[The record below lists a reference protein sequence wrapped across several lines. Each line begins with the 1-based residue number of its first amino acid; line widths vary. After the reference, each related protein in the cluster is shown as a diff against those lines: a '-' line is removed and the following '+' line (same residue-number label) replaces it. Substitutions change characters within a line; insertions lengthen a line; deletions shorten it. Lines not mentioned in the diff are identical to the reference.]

1 MKKYAFLSAFALLAS
16 GISANAQEIVHPDS
30 TGFKFTDVKV
40 VKQTSVKD
48 QNKTG
53 TCWCFS
59 TNSFLENEILK
70 KTGKEVDLSEM
81 FVVYHCY
88 VDKAMK
94 HIRMDQ
100 KINFEQGGSTLDV
113 PYVWVRYGMVPEEVY
128 AGLNYGDKKHNHY
141 EMIAGLKGYI
151 NGIAKMPNRSLST
164 AWMNGFKGI
173 LDAYL
178 GELPEKF
185 THEGK
190 EYTPESYAASLGI
203 SMDDYVPF
211 TSFTHHPFNKPF
223 ALEVADNWIWGE
235 YYNVKLD
242 EMKRIVDNAIENG
255 YSVAWAAD
263 VSEPG
268 FQWKNGVALMPK
280 EKSAET
286 LEGTELARWTKLSD
300 KDREKERYEFNGP
313 VAEVEIT
320 QDLRQEWFDQHSTTD
335 DHGMVIVGSATDQ
348 EGNRYYKVKNSWDT
362 NQVYDGYIYVSE
374 AYFLAKTLDIVV
386 NKAAVP
392 ADIKKACNIK

>member
-1 MKKYAFLSAFALLAS
+1 MKKYALLSAIALAGLHVS
-16 GISANAQEIVHPDS
+16 AQEIIVPDS
-30 TGFKFTDVKV
+30 TGFKFTDKNV

-88 VDKAMK
+88 ADKAMK

-113 PYVWVRYGMVPEEVY
+113 PYVWKKYGMVPEEVY
-128 AGLNYGDKKHNHY
+128 SGLNYGDKKHNHY
-141 EMIAGLKGYI
+141 ELIAGLKGYL
-151 NGIAKMPNRSLST
+151 NGIARMPNRQLST
-164 AWMNGFKGI
+164 AWYNGFIGI
-173 LDAYL
+173 LDAYF
-178 GELPEKF
+178 GKLPEKF
-185 THEGK
+185 SHDGK
-190 EYTPESYAASLGI
+190 EYTPETYAASLGI
-203 SMDDYVPF
+203 NIDDYIPF
-211 TSFTHHPFNKPF
+211 TSFTHHPFNEKF
-223 ALEVADNWIWGE
+223 ALEVADNWLWGE
-235 YYNVKLD
+235 YYNVKME
-242 EMKRIVDNAIENG
+242 EMKQIVDNAIKNG

-263 VSEPG
+263 VSERG
-268 FQWKNGVALMPK
+268 FQWKNGFAVLPV

-300 KDREKERYEFNGP
+300 KDRENEQNKIKGP
-313 VAEVEIT
+313 GEEIKVT
-320 QDLRQEWFDQHSTTD
+320 QELRQEWFDAHKTTD
-335 DHGMVIVGSATDQ
+335 DHGMVIVGDAVDQ

-362 NQVYDGYIYVSE
+362 NQLYDGYIYVSE
-374 AYFLAKTLDIVV
+374 AYFLAKTMDIVV

-392 ADIKKACNIK
+392 AEIAKNCKL

>member
-1 MKKYAFLSAFALLAS
+1 MKKYALLSAIALAGLHVS
-16 GISANAQEIVHPDS
+16 AQEIIVPDS
-30 TGFKFTDVKV
+30 TGFKFTDKNV

-88 VDKAMK
+88 ADKAMT

-113 PYVWVRYGMVPEEVY
+113 PYVWKKYGMVPEEVY
-128 AGLNYGDKKHNHY
+128 SGLNYGDKKHNHY
-141 EMIAGLKGYI
+141 ELIAGLKGYL
-151 NGIAKMPNRSLST
+151 NGIARMPNRQLST
-164 AWMNGFKGI
+164 AWYNGFIGI
-173 LDAYL
+173 LDAYF
-178 GELPEKF
+178 GKLPEKF
-185 THEGK
+185 SHDGK
-190 EYTPESYAASLGI
+190 EYTPETYAASLGI
-203 SMDDYVPF
+203 NIDDYIPF
-211 TSFTHHPFNKPF
+211 TSFTHHPFNEKF
-223 ALEVADNWIWGE
+223 ALEVADNWLWGE
-235 YYNVKLD
+235 YYNVKME
-242 EMKRIVDNAIENG
+242 EMKQIVDNAIKNG

-263 VSEPG
+263 VSERG
-268 FQWKNGVALMPK
+268 FQWKKGFAVLPV

-300 KDREKERYEFNGP
+300 KDRENEQNKIKGP
-313 VAEVEIT
+313 GEEIKVT
-320 QDLRQEWFDQHSTTD
+320 QELRQEWFDAHKTTD
-335 DHGMVIVGSATDQ
+335 DHGMVIVGDAVDQ

-362 NQVYDGYIYVSE
+362 NQLYDGYIYVSE
-374 AYFLAKTLDIVV
+374 AYFLAKTMDIVV

-392 ADIKKACNIK
+392 AEIAKNCKL

>member
-1 MKKYAFLSAFALLAS
+1 MKKYALLSAIALAGLH
-16 GISANAQEIVHPDS
+16 ISAQEIIVPDS
-30 TGFKFTDVKV
+30 TGFKFTDKNV

-88 VDKAMK
+88 ADKAMK

-113 PYVWVRYGMVPEEVY
+113 PYVWKKYGMVPEEVY
-128 AGLNYGDKKHNHY
+128 SGLNYGDKKHNHY
-141 EMIAGLKGYI
+141 ELIAGLKGYL
-151 NGIAKMPNRSLST
+151 NGIARMPNRQLST
-164 AWMNGFKGI
+164 AWYNGFIGI
-173 LDAYL
+173 LDAYF
-178 GELPEKF
+178 GKLPEKF
-185 THEGK
+185 SHDGK
-190 EYTPESYAASLGI
+190 EYTPETYAASLGI
-203 SMDDYVPF
+203 NIDDYIPF
-211 TSFTHHPFNKPF
+211 TSFTHHPFNEKF
-223 ALEVADNWIWGE
+223 ALEVADNWLWGE
-235 YYNVKLD
+235 YYNVKME
-242 EMKRIVDNAIENG
+242 EMKQIVDNAIKNG

-263 VSEPG
+263 VSERG
-268 FQWKNGVALMPK
+268 FQWKNGFAVLPV

-300 KDREKERYEFNGP
+300 KDRENEQNKIKGP
-313 VAEVEIT
+313 GEEIKVT
-320 QDLRQEWFDQHSTTD
+320 QELRQEWFDAHKTTD
-335 DHGMVIVGSATDQ
+335 DHGMVIVGDAVDQ

-362 NQVYDGYIYVSE
+362 NQLYDGYIYVSE
-374 AYFLAKTLDIVV
+374 AYFLAKTMDIVV

-392 ADIKKACNIK
+392 AEIAKNCKL

>member
-1 MKKYAFLSAFALLAS
+1 MKKYALLSAIALAGLH
-16 GISANAQEIVHPDS
+16 ISAQEIIVPDS
-30 TGFKFTDVKV
+30 TGFKFTDKNV

-88 VDKAMK
+88 ADKAMK

-113 PYVWVRYGMVPEEVY
+113 PYVWKKYGMVPEEVY
-128 AGLNYGDKKHNHY
+128 SGLNYGDKKHNHY
-141 EMIAGLKGYI
+141 ELIAGLKGYL
-151 NGIAKMPNRSLST
+151 NGIARMPNRQLST
-164 AWMNGFKGI
+164 AWYNGFIGI
-173 LDAYL
+173 LDAYF
-178 GELPEKF
+178 GKLPEKF
-185 THEGK
+185 SHDGK
-190 EYTPESYAASLGI
+190 EYTPETYAASLGI
-203 SMDDYVPF
+203 NIDDYIPF
-211 TSFTHHPFNKPF
+211 TSFTHHPFNEKF
-223 ALEVADNWIWGE
+223 ALEVADNWLWGE
-235 YYNVKLD
+235 YYNVTME
-242 EMKRIVDNAIENG
+242 EMKQIVDNAIKNG

-263 VSEPG
+263 VSERG
-268 FQWKNGVALMPK
+268 FQWKKGFAVLPV

-300 KDREKERYEFNGP
+300 KDRENEQNKIKGP
-313 VAEVEIT
+313 GEEIKVT
-320 QDLRQEWFDQHSTTD
+320 QELRQEWFDAHKTTD
-335 DHGMVIVGSATDQ
+335 DHGMVIVGDAVDQ

-362 NQVYDGYIYVSE
+362 NQLYDGYIYVSE
-374 AYFLAKTLDIVV
+374 AYFLAKTMDIVV

-392 ADIKKACNIK
+392 AEIAKNCKL

>member
-1 MKKYAFLSAFALLAS
+1 MKKNVLLSIIALLS
-16 GISANAQEIVHPDS
+16 TGVSANSQETANQDS
-30 TGFKFTDVKV
+30 TGFSFTDVKI

-81 FVVYHCY
+81 YVVYHCY
-88 VDKAMK
+88 ADKAMK

-113 PYVWVRYGMVPEEVY
+113 PYVWKRYGMVPEEVY
-128 AGLNYGDKKHNHY
+128 TGLNYGDTKHNHY

-151 NGIAKMPNRSLST
+151 NGIAKNPNRKLST
-164 AWMNGFKGI
+164 AWFNGFKGI

-178 GELPEKF
+178 GKLPEKF

-203 SMDDYVPF
+203 NIDDYIPF
-211 TSFTHHPFNKPF
+211 TSFTHHPFNAPF

-235 YYNVKLD
+235 YYNVKIEELK
-242 EMKRIVDNAIENG
+242 EIVDNAIKNG

-268 FQWKNGVALMPK
+268 FQWKKGVALMPK
-280 EKSAET
+280 EKTADS
-286 LEGTELARWTKLSD
+286 LEGTELARWIKLSD
-300 KDREKERYEFNGP
+300 NDREKEKYEFNGP
-313 VAEVEIT
+313 TEEIT
-320 QDLRQEWFDQHSTTD
+320 VTQESRQETFDNHTTTD
-335 DHGMVIVGSATDQ
+335 DHGMVIVGSAIDQ
-348 EGNRYYKVKNSWDT
+348 EGNKYYKVKNSWDT
-362 NQVYDGYIYVSE
+362 NQIYDGYIYVSE
-374 AYFLAKTLDIVV
+374 AYFLAKTIDIVV
-386 NKAAVP
+386 NKAAIP
-392 ADIKKACNIK
+392 AKILKNCNL

>member
-1 MKKYAFLSAFALLAS
+1 MKKYALLSAIALAGLHVS
-16 GISANAQEIVHPDS
+16 AQEIIVPDS
-30 TGFKFTDVKV
+30 TGFKFTDKNV

-88 VDKAMK
+88 ADKAMK

-113 PYVWVRYGMVPEEVY
+113 PYVWKKYGMVPEEVY
-128 AGLNYGDKKHNHY
+128 SGLNYGDKKHNHY
-141 EMIAGLKGYI
+141 ELIAGLKGYL
-151 NGIAKMPNRSLST
+151 NGIARMPNRQLST
-164 AWMNGFKGI
+164 AWYNGFIGI
-173 LDAYL
+173 LDAYF
-178 GELPEKF
+178 GKLPEKF
-185 THEGK
+185 SHDGK
-190 EYTPESYAASLGI
+190 EYTPETYAASLGI
-203 SMDDYVPF
+203 NIDDYIPF
-211 TSFTHHPFNKPF
+211 TSFTHHPFNEKF
-223 ALEVADNWIWGE
+223 ALEVADNWLWGE
-235 YYNVKLD
+235 YYNVTME
-242 EMKRIVDNAIENG
+242 EMKQIVDNAIKNG

-263 VSEPG
+263 VSERG
-268 FQWKNGVALMPK
+268 FQWKKGFAVLPV

-300 KDREKERYEFNGP
+300 KDRENEQNKIKGP
-313 VAEVEIT
+313 GEEIKVT
-320 QDLRQEWFDQHSTTD
+320 QELRQEWFDAHKTTD
-335 DHGMVIVGSATDQ
+335 DHGMVIVGDAVDQ

-362 NQVYDGYIYVSE
+362 NQLYDGYIYVSE
-374 AYFLAKTLDIVV
+374 AYFLAKTMDIVV

-392 ADIKKACNIK
+392 AEIAKNCKL

>member
-1 MKKYAFLSAFALLAS
+1 MKKYALLSAIALAGLHVS
-16 GISANAQEIVHPDS
+16 AQEIIVPDS
-30 TGFKFTDVKV
+30 TGFKFTDKNV

-81 FVVYHCY
+81 IVVYHCY
-88 VDKAMK
+88 ADKAMK

-113 PYVWVRYGMVPEEVY
+113 PYVWKKYGMVPEEVY
-128 AGLNYGDKKHNHY
+128 SGLNYGDKKHNHY
-141 EMIAGLKGYI
+141 ELIAGLKGYL
-151 NGIAKMPNRSLST
+151 NGIARMPNRQLST
-164 AWMNGFKGI
+164 AWYNGFIGI
-173 LDAYL
+173 LDAYF
-178 GELPEKF
+178 GKLPEKF
-185 THEGK
+185 SHDGK
-190 EYTPESYAASLGI
+190 EYTPETYAASLGI
-203 SMDDYVPF
+203 NIDDYIPF
-211 TSFTHHPFNKPF
+211 TSFTHHPFNEKF
-223 ALEVADNWIWGE
+223 ALEVADNWLWGE
-235 YYNVKLD
+235 YYNVKME
-242 EMKRIVDNAIENG
+242 EMKQIVDNAIKNG

-263 VSEPG
+263 VSERG
-268 FQWKNGVALMPK
+268 FQWKKGFAVLPV

-300 KDREKERYEFNGP
+300 KDRENEQNKIKGP
-313 VAEVEIT
+313 GEEIKVT
-320 QDLRQEWFDQHSTTD
+320 QELRQEWFDAHKTTD
-335 DHGMVIVGSATDQ
+335 DHGMVIVGDAVDQ

-362 NQVYDGYIYVSE
+362 NQLYDGYIYVSE
-374 AYFLAKTLDIVV
+374 AYFLAKTMDIVV

-392 ADIKKACNIK
+392 AEIAKNCKL

>member
-1 MKKYAFLSAFALLAS
+1 MKKYALLSAIALAGLHVS
-16 GISANAQEIVHPDS
+16 AQEIIVPDS
-30 TGFKFTDVKV
+30 TGFKFTDKNV

-88 VDKAMK
+88 ADKAMK

-113 PYVWVRYGMVPEEVY
+113 PYVWKKYGMVPEEVY
-128 AGLNYGDKKHNHY
+128 SGLNYGDKKHNHY
-141 EMIAGLKGYI
+141 ELIAGLKGYL
-151 NGIAKMPNRSLST
+151 NGIARMPNRQLST
-164 AWMNGFKGI
+164 AWYNGFIGI
-173 LDAYL
+173 LDAYF
-178 GELPEKF
+178 GKLPEKF
-185 THEGK
+185 SHEGK
-190 EYTPESYAASLGI
+190 EYTPETYAASLGI
-203 SMDDYVPF
+203 NIDDYIPF
-211 TSFTHHPFNKPF
+211 TSFTHHPFNEKF
-223 ALEVADNWIWGE
+223 ALEVADNWLWGE
-235 YYNVKLD
+235 YYNVTME
-242 EMKRIVDNAIENG
+242 EMKQIVDNAIKNG

-263 VSEPG
+263 VSERG
-268 FQWKNGVALMPK
+268 FQWKKGFAVLPV

-300 KDREKERYEFNGP
+300 KDRENEQNKIKGP
-313 VAEVEIT
+313 GEEIKVT
-320 QDLRQEWFDQHSTTD
+320 QELRQEWFDAHKTTD
-335 DHGMVIVGSATDQ
+335 DHGMVIVGDAVDQ

-362 NQVYDGYIYVSE
+362 NQLYDGYIYVSE
-374 AYFLAKTLDIVV
+374 AYFLAKTMDIVV

-392 ADIKKACNIK
+392 AEIAKNCKL

>member
-1 MKKYAFLSAFALLAS
+1 MKKYTLLSAIALAGLHVS
-16 GISANAQEIVHPDS
+16 AQEIIVPDS
-30 TGFKFTDVKV
+30 TGFKFTDKNV

-88 VDKAMK
+88 ADKAMK

-113 PYVWVRYGMVPEEVY
+113 PYVWKKYGMVPEEVY
-128 AGLNYGDKKHNHY
+128 SGLNYGDKKHNHY
-141 EMIAGLKGYI
+141 ELIAGLKGYL
-151 NGIAKMPNRSLST
+151 NGIARMPNRQLST
-164 AWMNGFKGI
+164 AWYNGFIGI
-173 LDAYL
+173 LDAYF
-178 GELPEKF
+178 GKLPEKF
-185 THEGK
+185 SHEGK
-190 EYTPESYAASLGI
+190 EYTPETYAASLGI
-203 SMDDYVPF
+203 NIDDYIPF
-211 TSFTHHPFNKPF
+211 TSFTHHPFNEKF
-223 ALEVADNWIWGE
+223 ALEVADNWLWGE
-235 YYNVKLD
+235 YYNVTME
-242 EMKRIVDNAIENG
+242 EMKQIVDNAIKNG

-263 VSEPG
+263 VSERG
-268 FQWKNGVALMPK
+268 FQWKKGFAVLPV

-300 KDREKERYEFNGP
+300 KDRENEQNKIKGP
-313 VAEVEIT
+313 GEEIKVT
-320 QDLRQEWFDQHSTTD
+320 QELRQEWFDAHKTTD
-335 DHGMVIVGSATDQ
+335 DHGMVIVGDAVDQ

-362 NQVYDGYIYVSE
+362 NQLYDGYIYVSE
-374 AYFLAKTLDIVV
+374 AYFLAKTMDIVV

-392 ADIKKACNIK
+392 AEIAKNCKL

>member
-1 MKKYAFLSAFALLAS
+1 MKKYALLSAIALAGLHVS
-16 GISANAQEIVHPDS
+16 AQEIIVPDS
-30 TGFKFTDVKV
+30 TGFKFTDKNV

-88 VDKAMK
+88 ADKAMK

-113 PYVWVRYGMVPEEVY
+113 PYVWKKYGMVPEEVY
-128 AGLNYGDKKHNHY
+128 SGLNYGDKKHNHY
-141 EMIAGLKGYI
+141 ELIAGLKGYL
-151 NGIAKMPNRSLST
+151 NGIARMPNRQLST
-164 AWMNGFKGI
+164 AWYNGFIGI
-173 LDAYL
+173 LDAYF
-178 GELPEKF
+178 GKLPEKF
-185 THEGK
+185 SHDGK
-190 EYTPESYAASLGI
+190 EYTPETYAASLGI
-203 SMDDYVPF
+203 NIDDYIPF
-211 TSFTHHPFNKPF
+211 TSFTHHPFNEKF
-223 ALEVADNWIWGE
+223 ALEVADNWLWGE
-235 YYNVKLD
+235 YYNVKME
-242 EMKRIVDNAIENG
+242 EMKQIVDNAIKNG

-263 VSEPG
+263 VSERG
-268 FQWKNGVALMPK
+268 FQWKKGFAVLPV

-300 KDREKERYEFNGP
+300 KDRENEQNKIKGP
-313 VAEVEIT
+313 AEEIKVT
-320 QDLRQEWFDQHSTTD
+320 QELRQEWFDAHKTTD
-335 DHGMVIVGSATDQ
+335 DHGMVIVGDAVDQ

-362 NQVYDGYIYVSE
+362 NQLYDGYIYVSE
-374 AYFLAKTLDIVV
+374 AYFLAKTMDIVV

-392 ADIKKACNIK
+392 AEIAKNCKL

>member
-1 MKKYAFLSAFALLAS
+1 MKKYIFLSMVFVTFA
-16 GISANAQEIVHPDS
+16 INAQEVVSQDS
-30 TGFKFTDVKV
+30 TGFTFTDRKV

-81 FVVYHCY
+81 FVVYQCY
-88 VDKAMK
+88 VDKAIK

-113 PYVWVRYGMVPEEVY
+113 PYVWKRYGMVPEEVY
-128 AGLNYGDKKHNHY
+128 TGLNYGDDNHNHY
-141 EMIAGLKGYI
+141 EMIAGLKGYL
-151 NGIAKMPNRSLST
+151 NGIAKNPNKKLST
-164 AWMNGFKGI
+164 AWLNGVKGI

-178 GELPEKF
+178 GEIPEKF
-185 THEGK
+185 TQDGK
-190 EYTPESYAASLGI
+190 DYTPETYAASLGI
-203 SMDDYVPF
+203 DMNDYIPF
-211 TSFTHHPFNKPF
+211 TSFTHHPFYKPF

-235 YYNVKLD
+235 YYNVTMEDLKA
-242 EMKRIVDNAIENG
+242 IVDNAIKNG

-268 FQWKNGVALMPK
+268 FQWKKGVALMPK
-280 EKSAET
+280 EKTAES

-300 KDREKERYEFNGP
+300 KDREKEKYEFNGP
-313 VAEVEIT
+313 TEEIKVT
-320 QDLRQEWFDQHSTTD
+320 QQYRQETFDNHTTTD
-335 DHGMVIVGSATDQ
+335 DHGMVIVGYATDQ
-348 EGNRYYKVKNSWDT
+348 EGNKYYKVKNSWNT
-362 NQVYDGYIYVSE
+362 NQIYDGYIYVSE
-374 AYFLAKTLDIVV
+374 TYFLAKTMDIVV
-386 NKAAVP
+386 NKAAIP
-392 ADIKKACNIK
+392 AEIAKKCNL

>member
-1 MKKYAFLSAFALLAS
+1 MKKYALLSAIALAGLHVS
-16 GISANAQEIVHPDS
+16 AQEIIVPDS
-30 TGFKFTDVKV
+30 TGFKFTDKNV

-53 TCWCFS
+53 TYWCFS

-88 VDKAMK
+88 ADKAMK

-113 PYVWVRYGMVPEEVY
+113 PYVWKKYGMVPEEVY
-128 AGLNYGDKKHNHY
+128 SGLNYGDKKHNHY
-141 EMIAGLKGYI
+141 ELIAGLKGYL
-151 NGIAKMPNRSLST
+151 NGIARMPNRQLST
-164 AWMNGFKGI
+164 AWYNGFIGI
-173 LDAYL
+173 LDAYF
-178 GELPEKF
+178 GKLPEKF
-185 THEGK
+185 SHDGK
-190 EYTPESYAASLGI
+190 EYTPETYAASLGI
-203 SMDDYVPF
+203 NIDDYIPF
-211 TSFTHHPFNKPF
+211 TSFTHHPFNEKF
-223 ALEVADNWIWGE
+223 ALEVADNWLWGE
-235 YYNVKLD
+235 YYNVKME
-242 EMKRIVDNAIENG
+242 EMKQIVDNAIKNG

-263 VSEPG
+263 VSERG
-268 FQWKNGVALMPK
+268 FQWKKGFAVLPV

-300 KDREKERYEFNGP
+300 KDRENEQNKIKGP
-313 VAEVEIT
+313 GEEIKVT
-320 QDLRQEWFDQHSTTD
+320 QELRQEWFDAHKTTD
-335 DHGMVIVGSATDQ
+335 DHGMVIVGDAVDQ

-362 NQVYDGYIYVSE
+362 NQLYDGYIYVSE
-374 AYFLAKTLDIVV
+374 AYFLAKTMDIVV

-392 ADIKKACNIK
+392 AEIAKNCKL

>member
-1 MKKYAFLSAFALLAS
+1 MKKYTFLSIALATS
-16 GISANAQEIVHPDS
+16 MFMGNAQEIESSDS
-30 TGFKFTDVKV
+30 TGFQFTDVKV

-70 KTGKEVDLSEM
+70 ATGKEVDLSEM

-113 PYVWVRYGMVPEEVY
+113 PYVWKRYGMVPEEVY
-128 AGLNYGDKKHNHY
+128 AGLNYGETKHNHY
-141 EMIAGLKGYI
+141 EMIAGLKGYL
-151 NGIAKMPNRSLST
+151 NGIAQNPNRKLST
-164 AWMNGFKGI
+164 AWFNGFKGI

-178 GELPEKF
+178 GKLPEKF

-190 EYTPESYAASLGI
+190 EYTPETYAASLGI
-203 SMDDYVPF
+203 NIDDYVAF
-211 TSFTHHPFNKPF
+211 TSFTHHPFNEPF
-223 ALEVADNWIWGE
+223 ALEVADNWMWGE
-235 YYNVKLD
+235 YYNVKME
-242 EMKRIVDNAIENG
+242 EMKAIVDNAIKNG

-268 FQWKNGVALMPK
+268 FQWKKGVALMPK
-280 EKSAET
+280 EKTADS

-313 VAEVEIT
+313 TEEIKVT
-320 QDLRQEWFDQHSTTD
+320 QELRQETFDNHTTTD
-335 DHGMVIVGSATDQ
+335 DHGMVIVGSAVDQ
-348 EGNRYYKVKNSWDT
+348 DGNKYYKVKNSWDT
-362 NQVYDGYIYVSE
+362 NQIYNGYIYVSE
-374 AYFLAKTLDIVV
+374 AYFLAKTMDIVV

-392 ADIKKACNIK
+392 AKIAQNCKL

>member
-1 MKKYAFLSAFALLAS
+1 MKKYALLSAIALAGLHVS
-16 GISANAQEIVHPDS
+16 AQEIIVPDS
-30 TGFKFTDVKV
+30 TGFKFTDKNV

-88 VDKAMK
+88 TDKAMK

-113 PYVWVRYGMVPEEVY
+113 PYVWKKYGMVPEEVY
-128 AGLNYGDKKHNHY
+128 SGLNYGDKKHNHY
-141 EMIAGLKGYI
+141 ELIAGLKGYL
-151 NGIAKMPNRSLST
+151 NGIARMPNRQLST
-164 AWMNGFKGI
+164 AWYNGFIGI
-173 LDAYL
+173 LDAYF
-178 GELPEKF
+178 GKLPEKF
-185 THEGK
+185 SHDGK
-190 EYTPESYAASLGI
+190 EYTPETYAASLGI
-203 SMDDYVPF
+203 NIDDYIPF
-211 TSFTHHPFNKPF
+211 TSFTHHPFNEKF
-223 ALEVADNWIWGE
+223 ALEVADNWLWGE
-235 YYNVKLD
+235 YYNVKME
-242 EMKRIVDNAIENG
+242 EMKQIVDNAIKNG

-263 VSEPG
+263 VSERG
-268 FQWKNGVALMPK
+268 FQWKKGFAVLPV

-300 KDREKERYEFNGP
+300 KDRENEQNKIKGP
-313 VAEVEIT
+313 CEEIKVT
-320 QDLRQEWFDQHSTTD
+320 QELRQEWFDAHKTTD
-335 DHGMVIVGSATDQ
+335 DHGMVIVGDAVDQ

-362 NQVYDGYIYVSE
+362 NQLYDGYIYVSE
-374 AYFLAKTLDIVV
+374 AYFLAKTMDIVV

-392 ADIKKACNIK
+392 AEIAKNCKL

>member
-1 MKKYAFLSAFALLAS
+1 MKKYALLSAIALAGLH
-16 GISANAQEIVHPDS
+16 ISAQEIIVPDS
-30 TGFKFTDVKV
+30 TGFKFTDKNV

-88 VDKAMK
+88 ADKAMK

-113 PYVWVRYGMVPEEVY
+113 PYVWKKYGMVPEEVY
-128 AGLNYGDKKHNHY
+128 SGLNYGDKKHNHY
-141 EMIAGLKGYI
+141 ELIAGLKGYL
-151 NGIAKMPNRSLST
+151 NGIARMPNRQLST
-164 AWMNGFKGI
+164 AWYNGFIGI
-173 LDAYL
+173 LDAYF
-178 GELPEKF
+178 GKLPEKF
-185 THEGK
+185 SHDGK
-190 EYTPESYAASLGI
+190 EYTPETYAASLGI
-203 SMDDYVPF
+203 NIDDYIPF
-211 TSFTHHPFNKPF
+211 TSFTHHPFNEKF
-223 ALEVADNWIWGE
+223 ALEVADNWLWGE
-235 YYNVKLD
+235 YYNVKME
-242 EMKRIVDNAIENG
+242 EMKQIVDNAIKNG

-263 VSEPG
+263 VSERG
-268 FQWKNGVALMPK
+268 FQWKKGFAVLPV

-300 KDREKERYEFNGP
+300 KDRENEQNKIKGP
-313 VAEVEIT
+313 VEEIKVT
-320 QDLRQEWFDQHSTTD
+320 QELRQEWFDAHKTTD
-335 DHGMVIVGSATDQ
+335 DHGMVIVGDAVDQ

-362 NQVYDGYIYVSE
+362 NQLYDGYIYVSE
-374 AYFLAKTLDIVV
+374 AYFLAKTMDIVV

-392 ADIKKACNIK
+392 AEIAKNCKL